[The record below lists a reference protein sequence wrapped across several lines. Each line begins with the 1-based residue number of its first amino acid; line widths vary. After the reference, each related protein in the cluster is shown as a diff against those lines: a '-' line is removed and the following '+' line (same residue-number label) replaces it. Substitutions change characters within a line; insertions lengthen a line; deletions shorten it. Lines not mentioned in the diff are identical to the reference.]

1 MKERLKTI
9 IRRRDSLRLRLP
21 VLEQRHSEFAVTLIQ
36 TRTLRSSR
44 TMTKANSRSKPIVGT
59 TNRSMAAMSGA
70 CCARRFATPGWAA
83 PVV

>member
-1 MKERLKTI
+1 MKERLKTF
-9 IRRRDSLRLRLP
+9 IRRRDLLRLQLP

-36 TRTLRSSR
+36 TRSLRSSR

-70 CCARRFATPGWAA
+70 WLRKKVRQPWPGGPA
-83 PVV
+83 V